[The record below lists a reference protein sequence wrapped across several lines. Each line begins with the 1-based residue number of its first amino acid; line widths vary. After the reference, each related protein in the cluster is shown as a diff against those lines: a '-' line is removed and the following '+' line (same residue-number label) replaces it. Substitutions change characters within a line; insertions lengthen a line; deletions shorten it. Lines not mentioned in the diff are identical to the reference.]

1 MNDVGIIFASIGTLI
16 LLAGIAGSVWAV
28 IRTSAQE
35 ATIKRLRD
43 ENEDYLRRLN
53 YLEPRVEVLESR
65 NEILEQLHNPAKAI
79 AEVATQVA
87 QLLALEMQNHG
98 ETIDLMK
105 EETKRVETILN
116 KIDRHLQERPV

>member
-1 MNDVGIIFASIGTLI
+1 MNNIGIFIASLGTLI
-16 LLAGIAGSVWAV
+16 LLAGTAGAVWAV

-53 YLEPRVEVLESR
+53 YLEPRVDVLENR

-87 QLLALEMQNHG
+87 QLLALEVKNHESVVKLIHT
-98 ETIDLMK
+98 ETS
-105 EETKRVETILN
+105 RVETVLN
-116 KIDRHLQERPV
+116 RIDGHIKDRPL